1 MGIGVSLTRPRP
13 RRRPGLRGA
22 WTAYGILSTLGP
34 GVVSFGALFALWY
47 LLTAEGWV
55 HPLALAQP
63 TAVARVLLESLH
75 DRSLFGHI
83 AVSLGRLSSSMLGA
97 GLVGIVCGIAMGMNR
112 RLATFFEPL
121 ASFFTALS
129 GIVWLPLAITW
140 FGLTWRT
147 VLFVISNSIFFI
159 VFFNTLVGIRS
170 VPRIYEQAILTL
182 GGSSRGVLVDVL
194 IPGALPS
201 IVTGLRMA
209 LGFGWRALIAA
220 EMVAVTQ
227 GLGFMIFNAT
237 NYLRTDIILA
247 GILVIGV
254 VAIILDSVIL
264 VPLERLTILRWRMDQ

>member
-1 MGIGVSLTRPRP
+1 MGIGVSLDRPRS
-13 RRRPGLRGA
+13 RRTPGLQGV
-22 WTAYGILSTLGP
+22 WTARGILSTLGP
-34 GVVSFGALFALWY
+34 TVGSFGVIFALWY
-47 LLTAEGWV
+47 ALTSGGWV
-55 HPLALAQP
+55 HPLALAPP
-63 TAVARVLLESLH
+63 TAVARVLVESLR

-83 AVSLGRLSSSMLGA
+83 AASLGRLSSSMLAA
-97 GLVGIVCGIAMGMNR
+97 GLAGIICGITLGMNR

-121 ASFFTALS
+121 ASFFNALS

-170 VPRIYEQAILTL
+170 VPRLYEQAVLTL
-182 GGSSRGVLVDVL
+182 GGSWWRALVDVL
-194 IPGALPS
+194 IPGAFPS
-201 IVTGLRMA
+201 IVIGLRMA
-209 LGFGWRALIAA
+209 MGFGWRALIAA

-254 VAIILDSVIL
+254 VAIVLDSVIL
-264 VPLERLTILRWRMDQ
+264 VPLERLMLLRWGMDR

>member
-1 MGIGVSLTRPRP
+1 M
-13 RRRPGLRGA
+13 
-22 WTAYGILSTLGP
+22 LGP
-34 GVVSFGALFALWY
+34 GLISFGALFALWY
-47 LLTAEGWV
+47 ALTVGGWV

-63 TAVARVLLESLH
+63 PAVARVLVEGVR
-75 DRSLFGHI
+75 DRSLLGDI
-83 AVSLGRLSSSMLGA
+83 AVSLGRLSSSMLVA
-97 GLVGIVCGIAMGMNR
+97 GLAGIICGITLGMSR

-121 ASFFTALS
+121 ASFFNALS

-182 GGSSRGVLVDVL
+182 GGAWWSVLADVL

-201 IVTGLRMA
+201 ILLGVRMA
-209 LGFGWRALIAA
+209 MGFGWRALIAA

-247 GILVIGV
+247 GIVVIGV

-264 VPLERLTILRWRMDQ
+264 APLEGLTIRWGMYH